1 MGTRS
6 SWKPP
11 FVDGFLLKKIDAA
24 IDAGSSKPIKT
35 MSRRST
41 ILPKFVGLNF
51 EVYNGKKYIPFRV
64 KEEMVGHKLGEFS
77 PTRTF
82 NGHSGHRK
90 EDKAKASSK

>member
-1 MGTRS
+1 MGRRS
-6 SWKPP
+6 TWKPP

-24 IDAGSSKPIKT
+24 LEAGSTRPIKT

-41 ILPKFVGLNF
+41 ILPKFVGLSF
-51 EVYNGKKYIPFRV
+51 EVYNGRKYIPVRV

-77 PTRTF
+77 PTRTY

-90 EDKAKASSK
+90 EEKSKK